1 MGNRLNRMTSWL
13 GQRLSSYLSQRL
25 KSHEPTVAMDLARYA
40 ACLRAADVLLVEGDT
55 RLSVAIK
62 YLTQSTWSH
71 AALYVGPEAGLHND
85 AGEPL
90 VFIEADVAAGVRA
103 LGMDAYRG
111 LHCRICRP
119 VGLTGVER
127 RQVVD
132 YARSR
137 LGHRYDLKNVID
149 LARFLFPTPPVP
161 VGWRRRMLNLG
172 SGDPTR
178 AICSTLIAQCFDA
191 VKYPILPQVETV
203 PDGAARDGGAPR
215 APSSA
220 SQPLCAAGLR
230 CLAVLSNRQ
239 ADVDAGVRLPS
250 SGLGSRGGR
259 AGRCRCRGWPGRGSV
274 AGNRRVIVAGSGE
287 PLAVAN
293 RSPPSPIRAT
303 DCSASASR

>member
-1 MGNRLNRMTSWL
+1 MEGGPLNGLTNWL

-71 AALYVGPEAGLHND
+71 AALYVGPEAGLRND

-103 LGMDAYRG
+103 REMDAYRG

-132 YARSR
+132 YAISR

-149 LARFLFPTPPVP
+149 LARYLLPTPPVP
-161 VGWRRRMLNLG
+161 VGWRRRMLHLG

-203 PDGAARDGGAPR
+203 ADANPSDGAPR
-215 APSSA
+215 RVHHLRHHSLYVPRDFDVSPYFQIVKPTLTLGFDFHRLVWATDESMPED
-220 SQPLCAAGLR
+220 AAD
-230 CLAVLSNRQ
+230 AAYRQ
-239 ADVDAGVRLPS
+239 AGTPQEGVS
-250 SGLGSRGGR
+250 
-259 AGRCRCRGWPGRGSV
+259 
-274 AGNRRVIVAGSGE
+274 
-287 PLAVAN
+287 
-293 RSPPSPIRAT
+293 
-303 DCSASASR
+303 

>member
-1 MGNRLNRMTSWL
+1 MTSWL

-161 VGWRRRMLNLG
+161 VSWRRRMLNLG

-203 PDGAARDGGAPR
+203 AASGAGDGRSRRVHHLRHHSLYVPRDFDVSPYFQIVKPTLTLGFDFHRLVWAAEEGAPDGAGAVDGQAGA
-215 APSSA
+215 
-220 SQPLCAAGLR
+220 
-230 CLAVLSNRQ
+230 
-239 ADVDAGVRLPS
+239 
-250 SGLGSRGGR
+250 
-259 AGRCRCRGWPGRGSV
+259 
-274 AGNRRVIVAGSGE
+274 
-287 PLAVAN
+287 
-293 RSPPSPIRAT
+293 
-303 DCSASASR
+303 ASRDTVS

>member
-1 MGNRLNRMTSWL
+1 MNRMTNWL

-25 KSHEPTVAMDLARYA
+25 RSHEPTVAMDLARYA

-71 AALYVGPEAGLHND
+71 AALYVGPEAGLHDD

-103 LGMDAYRG
+103 RGMDAYRG

-132 YARSR
+132 YAISR

-149 LARFLFPTPPVP
+149 LARYLLPTPPVP
-161 VGWRRRMLNLG
+161 VGWRRRMLHLG

-203 PDGAARDGGAPR
+203 ADANPSDAAPR
-215 APSSA
+215 RVHHLRHHSLYVPRDFDVSPYFQIVKPTLTLGFDFHRLVWATDETMPED
-220 SQPLCAAGLR
+220 AAD
-230 CLAVLSNRQ
+230 AAYRQ
-239 ADVDAGVRLPS
+239 AGRPQEGVS
-250 SGLGSRGGR
+250 
-259 AGRCRCRGWPGRGSV
+259 
-274 AGNRRVIVAGSGE
+274 
-287 PLAVAN
+287 
-293 RSPPSPIRAT
+293 
-303 DCSASASR
+303 

>member
-1 MGNRLNRMTSWL
+1 MEGGPLNPLTNWL
-13 GQRLSSYLSQRL
+13 GQRLSSYLGQRL

-71 AALYVGPEAGLHND
+71 AALYVGPEAGLRND

-103 LGMDAYRG
+103 LGADAYRG

-132 YARSR
+132 YACSR

-149 LARFLFPTPPVP
+149 LARYLFPTPPVP

-178 AICSTLIAQCFDA
+178 AICSTLIAQCFDV

-203 PDGAARDGGAPR
+203 E
-215 APSSA
+215 
-220 SQPLCAAGLR
+220 
-230 CLAVLSNRQ
+230 
-239 ADVDAGVRLPS
+239 DA
-250 SGLGSRGGR
+250 SRGG
-259 AGRCRCRGWPGRGSV
+259 V
-274 AGNRRVIVAGSGE
+274 RRVHHLRHHSLYVPRDFDVSPYFQIIKPTLTLGFDFHRLVWAAENATPEDAAGIADPQAGAS
-287 PLAVAN
+287 PAN
-293 RSPPSPIRAT
+293 VS
-303 DCSASASR
+303 